1 MSVLAWSHFGLAACS
16 WELTV
21 QVPLS
26 LGGDVFMMCR
36 ATIHYCIGSWK

>member
-1 MSVLAWSHFGLAACS
+1 MTELAWSDFGLAADS

-26 LGGDVFMMCR
+26 LGDDVFMMCR
-36 ATIHYCIGSWK
+36 TIHA